1 MAQSIFEQISA
12 QIETSRNEAIEL
24 MKSIIPIKALGPL
37 NGGVG
42 ETEKAEFII
51 QYLKKIGFENISEYP
66 AKDPKLPNGVRPN
79 IMALL
84 PGKNKKKTVWI
95 LAHLDVVPAGDLS
108 KWETDPFEAVVK
120 EGKIYGRGTE
130 DNNQGMVSAIIA
142 AKAFLD
148 LGIAPAYNI
157 GLALVADEETGSVY
171 GLEHMMKNHRH
182 LFSPNDL
189 IIVPDAGEPDAS
201 MIEVAEKSII
211 WMKFKTTGK
220 QVHASTPNKGINAFR
235 AASHLVVALEELSE
249 IYNAK
254 DTVFDV
260 PQSIFTPT
268 KKEANVGNI
277 NTMPGEDVFYLDC
290 RILPIYNIEEVM
302 QKTREIANKI
312 EAQFNVRIEI
322 STEQKE
328 QAAPATPVDAE
339 VVALLKSAIKD
350 VYQINAKPM
359 GIGGGTV
366 AALFRRAGFNAAVWS
381 TLDDLAHQPNEY
393 CVIDNM
399 INDAKVFAHILSA

>member
-1 MAQSIFEQISA
+1 
-12 QIETSRNEAIEL
+12 
-24 MKSIIPIKALGPL
+24 
-37 NGGVG
+37 
-42 ETEKAEFII
+42 
-51 QYLKKIGFENISEYP
+51 
-66 AKDPKLPNGVRPN
+66 
-79 IMALL
+79 
-84 PGKNKKKTVWI
+84 
-95 LAHLDVVPAGDLS
+95 
-108 KWETDPFEAVVK
+108 
-120 EGKIYGRGTE
+120 
-130 DNNQGMVSAIIA
+130 
-142 AKAFLD
+142 
-148 LGIAPAYNI
+148 
-157 GLALVADEETGSVY
+157 
-171 GLEHMMKNHRH
+171 MMKNHRH

-277 NTMPGEDVFYLDC
+277 NTMPGEDIFYLDC
-290 RILPIYNIEEVM
+290 RILPIYDIEEVM
-302 QKTREIANKI
+302 QKTREIANKV
-312 EAQFNVRIEI
+312 EAKFNVRIEI

-350 VYQINAKPM
+350 VYKINAKPM

-381 TLDDLAHQPNEY
+381 TLDDLANQPN
-393 CVIDNM
+393 
-399 INDAKVFAHILSA
+399 